1 MPTHLVAQ
9 YSHILYL
16 APARLSMIG
25 RSFSDIWLSQPRIT
39 RLWAAADIFTGVM
52 VLFVMALMLA
62 VVYNTVSMNLFERRR
77 QLAALRTVGLSIRQI
92 IAIVTLEN
100 LLAAALGLLIGLP
113 LGWFFS
119 LLMAKS
125 YETDQYTIMLH
136 IDWTTYL
143 LAILAV
149 VATTIIS

>member
-1 MPTHLVAQ
+1 
-9 YSHILYL
+9 
-16 APARLSMIG
+16 
-25 RSFSDIWLSQPRIT
+25 
-39 RLWAAADIFTGVM
+39 